1 MKQPK
6 KLTRSQKECL
16 MAHKLN
22 PHEWMLVEETEFC
35 YCIINKE
42 SKAIKR
48 VDKFRK

>member
-1 MKQPK
+1 MKQPSR
-6 KLTRSQKECL
+6 LTRNAKECL

-22 PHEWMLVEETEFC
+22 PHEWMLVQETEFC

>member
-6 KLTRSQKECL
+6 KLTRLQKECL

-22 PHEWMLVEETEFC
+22 PQMWMLVEETEFF
-35 YCIINKE
+35 YHIIHKE
-42 SKAIKR
+42 KKITKM